1 MLIKTVALSDFNVGD
16 AFTDESGD
24 TYTILDDK
32 PIVGAYIKRG
42 RLYTVKRLRDGVV
55 REISDSIEFRI
66 RV

>member
-1 MLIKTVALSDFNVGD
+1 MKIKTVVLSDFNVGD
-16 AFTDESGD
+16 TFTDESGD

-42 RLYTVKRLRDGVV
+42 KVYTVKRIRDGVI
-55 REISDSIEFRI
+55 REISDSLAFRI